1 MENTPGSGM
10 RINWVV
16 ADATVLPPDVDVNA
30 LKDIAAIWG
39 GWRTWRGCS
48 TDNVI
53 CNDATRAHELLKR
66 KMNEQCNM
74 YIPSSLY
81 TQLDRPKGV
90 QLYEGQFTFEIDNK
104 DELISIQLVSGQ
116 SDVVLLLGFDWTE
129 KPTSTDRLI
138 AHRAKNY
145 ERFVKDAIGSNPD
158 VQWVLVDH
166 AGEVHPELAEF
177 ENLTKDT
184 LENVIELL
192 KP

>member
-1 MENTPGSGM
+1 M

-16 ADATVLPPDVDVNA
+16 ADSTILPPDVDVAA

-53 CNDATRAHELLKR
+53 CNDMSNANELLKR

-74 YIPSSLY
+74 YVPSSLY
-81 TQLDRPKGV
+81 TQLDRPKNV
-90 QLYEGQFTFEIDNK
+90 QLYQGQFTFEIDNK

-116 SDVVLLLGFDWTE
+116 SDLVLLLGFDWTE
-129 KPTSTDRLI
+129 KPKSADRLT
-138 AHRAKNY
+138 AHRATNY
-145 ERFVKDAIGSNPD
+145 QRFIKDAIGGNPN

-166 AGEVHPELAEF
+166 KGEVMSELAEF
-177 ENLTKDT
+177 ENLTIDS

-192 KP
+192 SS

>member
-1 MENTPGSGM
+1 M

-16 ADATVLPPDVDVNA
+16 ADSTVLPPDVDVVA

-39 GWRTWRGCS
+39 GWRTWRGCG

-53 CNDATRAHELLKR
+53 CNDVGKAHELLKR

-74 YIPSSLY
+74 YIPSSSFA
-81 TQLDRPKGV
+81 QLDRPKNV

-116 SDVVLLLGFDWTE
+116 SDIVLLLGFDWTK
-129 KPTSTDRLI
+129 KPVSADRLI
-138 AHRAKNY
+138 EHRAKNY
-145 ERFVKDAIGSNPD
+145 QRFIKDTIGSNPT

-166 AGEVHPELAEF
+166 SGEIIPELAAL
-177 ENLTKDT
+177 ENLTLDS
-184 LENVIELL
+184 LENVTELL
-192 KP
+192 RPQ

>member
-1 MENTPGSGM
+1 MENLKGSGM

-16 ADATVLPPDVDVNA
+16 ADATVFPPDVDVNA

-48 TDNVI
+48 TDNVV
-53 CNDATRAHELLKR
+53 CDDAGKARELLKR
-66 KMNEQCNM
+66 NMNEMCNM
-74 YIPSSLY
+74 YVPSAVY
-81 TQLDRPKGV
+81 AELDRPKGV
-90 QLYEGQFTFEIDNK
+90 RLYEGRFTFEIDNK

-116 SDVVLLLGFDWTE
+116 SDVVLLIGFDWTE
-129 KPTSTDRLI
+129 KPESTDRLI
-138 AHRAKNY
+138 AHRATNY
-145 ERFVKDAIGSNPD
+145 QRFIKDTISSNPN

-166 AGEVHPELAEF
+166 DGEVMPELAEF

-192 KP
+192 AS

>member
-1 MENTPGSGM
+1 M

-16 ADATVLPPDVDVNA
+16 ADATVFAPDVDVNT

-48 TDNVI
+48 TDNVV
-53 CNDATRAHELLKR
+53 CDDAGKARELLKR
-66 KMNEQCNM
+66 KMNEMCNM
-74 YIPSSLY
+74 YVPSAIY
-81 TQLDRPKGV
+81 PELDRPKGV
-90 QLYEGQFTFEIDNK
+90 KLYEGRFTFEIDNK
-104 DELISIQLVSGQ
+104 DELISLHLVSGQ

-129 KPTSTDRLI
+129 KMVSTDSLI

-145 ERFVKDAIGSNPD
+145 QRFIKDTIGGTPD

-166 AGEVHPELAEF
+166 EGPVMPELSSF
-177 ENLTKDT
+177 DNLTIDT

-192 KP
+192 SS

>member
-1 MENTPGSGM
+1 MENTPGGGM

-16 ADATVLPPDVDVNA
+16 ADSTILPPDVDVAA

-53 CNDATRAHELLKR
+53 CNDMSNANELLKR

-74 YIPSSLY
+74 YVPSSLY
-81 TQLDRPKGV
+81 TQLDRPKNV
-90 QLYEGQFTFEIDNK
+90 QLYQGQFTFEIDNK

-116 SDVVLLLGFDWTE
+116 SDLVLLLGFDWTE
-129 KPTSTDRLI
+129 KPKSADRLT
-138 AHRAKNY
+138 AHRATNY
-145 ERFVKDAIGSNPD
+145 QRFIKDAIGGNPN

-166 AGEVHPELAEF
+166 KGEVMSELAEF
-177 ENLTKDT
+177 ENLTIDS

-192 KP
+192 SS